1 MKNVLFASLVLAVF
15 ISALYVVMAQNKARV
30 LFVEIQELES
40 ERNRLNEDWTRLLL
54 EQSTWATDAR
64 VEEVARSQLDMK
76 SPDNSSLV
84 VIKQ

>member
-76 SPDNSSLV
+76 SPDNSSVV

>member
-1 MKNVLFASLVLAVF
+1 MKNLLFASLVLAVF

-64 VEEVARSQLDMK
+64 VEEVARNQLDMK
-76 SPDNSSLV
+76 SPDNSSVV

>member
-1 MKNVLFASLVLAVF
+1 MKNLLFASLVLAVF
-15 ISALYVVMAQNKARV
+15 ISALYVVIAQNKARV

-40 ERNRLNEDWTRLLL
+40 EHNRLNEDWTRLLL

-64 VEEVARSQLDMK
+64 VEEVARGQLDMK
-76 SPDNSSLV
+76 SPDNSSVV

>member
-1 MKNVLFASLVLAVF
+1 MKNLLFASLVLVVF
-15 ISALYVVMAQNKARV
+15 VSALYVVIAQNKARV

-76 SPDNSSLV
+76 SPDNSSVV